1 MLSSARPAAALALRG
16 KLPCTTVPVATNP
29 NFSGVAKPTS
39 AIVPYRSIAAISSSA
54 SKTASAL
61 ASQNASGFPLGV
73 TGKPKREVL
82 LPSQEPKKGAMQY
95 ALYVLNS
102 PISIYHGTVAC
113 ALPDSPMPINHGPVE
128 RALPASS

>member
-16 KLPCTTVPVATNP
+16 KLACIIARVATNP
-29 NFSGVAKPTS
+29 NCSGVAKPTS

-102 PISIYHGTVAC
+102 PIPIYHGTIIC
-113 ALPDSPMPINHGPVE
+113 
-128 RALPASS
+128 ALPASS